1 MANNT
6 SDHDKIQRWAEKHG
20 GKPAAVKRTHRDDSV
35 GIIRI
40 MFPKASQS
48 KHEELE
54 EISWDEFFEQFDEAG
69 LVLLYEED
77 SNFNKLVRRETLEQ
91 REKHEGSHRGQ
102 SR

>member
-1 MANNT
+1 MANST

-40 MFPKASQS
+40 MFPKVSQS

-54 EISWDEFFEQFDEAG
+54 EISWDEFFEQFDDAG

-102 SR
+102 TS

>member
-1 MANNT
+1 MANST

-40 MFPKASQS
+40 MFPKVSQS

-91 REKHEGSHRGQ
+91 REKHEGGHRGQ
-102 SR
+102 TR

>member
-1 MANNT
+1 MANST

-40 MFPKASQS
+40 MFPKVSQS

-102 SR
+102 TR